1 MALQWTVKEKEHH
14 TVPSKNLG
22 IDLDAIRAAREVG
35 RAVVE
40 HTPVTPSAYLSQQF
54 GGQIIL
60 KAENLQRTGAFKI
73 RGAINKLHRL
83 GDLTKNGV
91 VAGSAGNHAAGLAFA
106 AQHFGVKCEI
116 FIPRGASLAKIAACK
131 SYGGIVIDGGESVE
145 TAVAMAKSRALET
158 GMAFCHPYDDL
169 DVVAGQGTLGL
180 ELLEDI
186 PDLSLVVIP
195 LGGGGLLS
203 GTALAIKQQRPEVK
217 IVGVQ
222 ISSCA
227 PYIYGNAPMGPVP
240 TLADGIAVKQ
250 PGDVTRPLIND
261 WVDELVDVDEDSVA
275 DAMMILLERSK
286 MYVEGGGAVGVSALL
301 NSRVKPAKKGKT
313 CIVLSGGNVDIGLI
327 PNLIRR
333 HETKAGRRA
342 LLFARVSDRPG
353 ALAEFL
359 TVLAKSG
366 ANIIEVSHVREGLN
380 LHVRETGVPVVLE
393 VRGRDHTAEIIT
405 IVKSEGFE
413 ISEMTS

>member
-1 MALQWTVKEKEHH
+1 MPNTN
-14 TVPSKNLG
+14 KNLG

-35 RAVVE
+35 RGVVE
-40 HTPVTPSAYLSQQF
+40 HTPVTPSAYLSEQF

-73 RGAINKLHRL
+73 RCAINKLHRL
-83 GDLTKNGV
+83 GELKKNGV
-91 VAGSAGNHAAGLAFA
+91 VAGSAGNHAQGLAFA
-106 AQHFGVKCEI
+106 ARHFGVKCEI
-116 FIPRGASLAKIAACK
+116 FIPVGASISKVSACK
-131 SYGGIVIDGGESVE
+131 SYGGIVLDGGESIE
-145 TAVAMAKSRALET
+145 TAVASAKARALET
-158 GMAFCHPYDDL
+158 GMAFCHPYDDV

-186 PDLSLVVIP
+186 QDLAQVIIP

-203 GTALAIKQQRPEVK
+203 GTALAIKQQNPNVK
-217 IVGVQ
+217 IIGVQ

-227 PYIYGNAPMGPVP
+227 PYIYGNAPTGPVP

-250 PGDVTRPLIND
+250 PGDVTRPLIES

-301 NSRVKPAKKGKT
+301 ASRVKPAKKGKT
-313 CIVLSGGNVDIGLI
+313 CIVLSGGNVDMGLM

-359 TVLAKSG
+359 KVVAKAG
-366 ANIIEVSHVREGLN
+366 ANIIEVSHVRDGLN
-380 LHVRETGVPVVLE
+380 LHVRETGLQVVIE
-393 VRGRDHTAEIIT
+393 VRGRDHTSEIIT
-405 IVKSEGFE
+405 ICKTAGFDVSETN
-413 ISEMTS
+413 S

>member
-1 MALQWTVKEKEHH
+1 MASVTN
-14 TVPSKNLG
+14 KNLG

-35 RAVVE
+35 RGVVE
-40 HTPVTPSAYLSQQF
+40 HTPVTPSAYLSEQF

-83 GDLTKNGV
+83 GDLKKNGV
-91 VAGSAGNHAAGLAFA
+91 VAGSAGNHAQGLAFA
-106 AQHFGVKCEI
+106 ARHFGVKCEI
-116 FIPRGASLAKIAACK
+116 FIPVGASISKVSACK
-131 SYGGIVIDGGESVE
+131 SYGGIVLDGGESIE
-145 TAVAMAKSRALET
+145 TAVASAKARALEP
-158 GMAFCHPYDDL
+158 GMAFCHPYDDV

-186 PDLSLVVIP
+186 QDLAQVIIP

-203 GTALAIKQQRPEVK
+203 GTALAIKQQNPNIK
-217 IVGVQ
+217 IIGVQ

-227 PYIYGNAPMGPVP
+227 PYIYGNAPTGPVP

-250 PGDVTRPLIND
+250 PGDVTRPLIEN

-301 NSRVKPAKKGKT
+301 ASRVKPAKKGKT
-313 CIVLSGGNVDIGLI
+313 CVVLSGGNVDMGLM

-359 TVLAKSG
+359 KVVAKAG

-380 LHVRETGVPVVLE
+380 LHVRETGLQVVIE
-393 VRGRDHTAEIIT
+393 VRGRDHTSEIIT
-405 IVKSEGFE
+405 ICKTAGFDVSETN
-413 ISEMTS
+413 S

>member
-1 MALQWTVKEKEHH
+1 MPNTN
-14 TVPSKNLG
+14 KNLG

-35 RAVVE
+35 RGVVE
-40 HTPVTPSAYLSQQF
+40 HTPVTPSAYLSEQF

-83 GDLTKNGV
+83 GDLKKNGV
-91 VAGSAGNHAAGLAFA
+91 VAGSAGNHAQGLAFA
-106 AQHFGVKCEI
+106 ARHFGVNCEI
-116 FIPRGASLAKIAACK
+116 FIPMGASISKVSACK
-131 SYGGIVIDGGESVE
+131 SYGGIVLDGGESIE
-145 TAVAMAKSRALET
+145 TAVASAKARALET
-158 GMAFCHPYDDL
+158 GMAFCHPYDDV

-186 PDLSLVVIP
+186 QDLAQVIIP

-203 GTALAIKQQRPEVK
+203 GTALAIKQQNPNVK
-217 IVGVQ
+217 IIGVQ

-227 PYIYGNAPMGPVP
+227 PYIYGNAPTGPVP

-250 PGDVTRPLIND
+250 PGDITRPLIES

-301 NSRVKPAKKGKT
+301 ASRVKPAKKGKT
-313 CIVLSGGNVDIGLI
+313 CVVLSGGNVDMGLM

-359 TVLAKSG
+359 KVVAKAG

-380 LHVRETGVPVVLE
+380 LHVRETGLQVVIE
-393 VRGRDHTAEIIT
+393 VRGRDHTSEIIT
-405 IVKSEGFE
+405 ICKAAGFDVSETN
-413 ISEMTS
+413 S

>member
-1 MALQWTVKEKEHH
+1 MLKAKDRRTM
-14 TVPSKNLG
+14 TSKNLG
-22 IDLDAIRAAREVG
+22 IDLNAIHAAREVG
-35 RAVVE
+35 REVVE

-83 GDLTKNGV
+83 GELKKQGV

-116 FIPRGASLAKIAACK
+116 FIPRGASLSKIAACK
-131 SYGGIVIDGGESVE
+131 SYGGIVIDGGESVD

-158 GMAFCHPYDDL
+158 GMAFCHPYDDV

-186 PDLSLVVIP
+186 ENLAQVIIP

-227 PYIYGNAPMGPVP
+227 PYIYGNAPTGAVP

-250 PGDVTRPLIND
+250 PGEITRPLIEN
-261 WVDELVDVDEDSVA
+261 WVDELVDVDEDGVA
-275 DAMMILLERSK
+275 DAMMILLERAK

-301 NSRVKPAKKGKT
+301 ASRVKPAKTGAT
-313 CIVLSGGNVDIGLI
+313 CIVLSGGNVDMGLI

-342 LLFARVSDRPG
+342 LLFARVSDQPG

-359 TVLAKSG
+359 TVVAKSG

-380 LHVRETGVPVVLE
+380 LRVRETGIQVVLE
-393 VRGRDHTAEIIT
+393 VRGPDHTAEIIS
-405 IVKSEGFE
+405 IVKTAGFE
-413 ISEMTS
+413 VSEMVN

>member
-1 MALQWTVKEKEHH
+1 TN
-14 TVPSKNLG
+14 KNLG

-35 RAVVE
+35 RGVVE
-40 HTPVTPSAYLSQQF
+40 HTPVTPSAYLSEQF

-83 GDLTKNGV
+83 GDLKKNGV
-91 VAGSAGNHAAGLAFA
+91 VAGSAGNHAQGLAFA
-106 AQHFGVKCEI
+106 ARHFGVKCEI
-116 FIPRGASLAKIAACK
+116 FIPVGASISKVSACK
-131 SYGGIVIDGGESVE
+131 SYGGIVLDGGESIE
-145 TAVAMAKSRALET
+145 TAVASAKARALET
-158 GMAFCHPYDDL
+158 GMAFCHPYDDV

-186 PDLSLVVIP
+186 QDLAQVIIP

-203 GTALAIKQQRPEVK
+203 GTALAIKQQNPNVK
-217 IVGVQ
+217 IIGVQ

-227 PYIYGNAPMGPVP
+227 PYIYGNAPTGPVP

-250 PGDVTRPLIND
+250 PGDVTRPLIES

-301 NSRVKPAKKGKT
+301 ASRVKPAKKGKT
-313 CIVLSGGNVDIGLI
+313 CVVLSGGNVDMGLM

-359 TVLAKSG
+359 KVVAKAG

-380 LHVRETGVPVVLE
+380 LHVRETGLQVVIE
-393 VRGRDHTAEIIT
+393 VRGRDHTSEIIT
-405 IVKSEGFE
+405 ICKTAGFDVSETN
-413 ISEMTS
+413 S

>member
-1 MALQWTVKEKEHH
+1 MALRWTLKEKEHH
-14 TVPSKNLG
+14 KVSSKNLG

-35 RAVVE
+35 RAIVE

-83 GDLTKNGV
+83 GDLKKHGV

-158 GMAFCHPYDDL
+158 GMAFCHPYDDV

-186 PDLSLVVIP
+186 SDLSLVVVP

-203 GTALAIKQQRPEVK
+203 GTALAIKQQRPEVR

-227 PYIYGNAPMGPVP
+227 PYIYGNAPKGPVP

-250 PGDVTRPLIND
+250 PGDVTRPLITN

-286 MYVEGGGAVGVSALL
+286 MYVEGGGAVGVSGLL
-301 NSRVKPAKKGKT
+301 ISRVKPAKKGKT

-327 PNLIRR
+327 PNLISR

-380 LHVRETGVPVVLE
+380 LHVRETGVQVVLE

>member
-1 MALQWTVKEKEHH
+1 MASVTN
-14 TVPSKNLG
+14 KNLG

-35 RAVVE
+35 RGVVE
-40 HTPVTPSAYLSQQF
+40 HTPVTPSAYLSEQF

-83 GDLTKNGV
+83 GDLKKNGV
-91 VAGSAGNHAAGLAFA
+91 VAGSAGNHAQGLAFA
-106 AQHFGVKCEI
+106 ARHFGVKCEI
-116 FIPRGASLAKIAACK
+116 FIPVGASISKVSACK
-131 SYGGIVIDGGESVE
+131 SYGGIVLDGGESIE
-145 TAVAMAKSRALET
+145 TAVASAKARALET
-158 GMAFCHPYDDL
+158 GMAFCHPYDDV

-186 PDLSLVVIP
+186 QDLAQVIIP

-203 GTALAIKQQRPEVK
+203 GTALAIKQQNPNVK
-217 IVGVQ
+217 IIGVQ

-227 PYIYGNAPMGPVP
+227 PYIYGNAPTGPVP

-250 PGDVTRPLIND
+250 PGDVTRPLIES

-301 NSRVKPAKKGKT
+301 ASRVKPAKKGKT
-313 CIVLSGGNVDIGLI
+313 CVVLSGGNVDMGLM

-359 TVLAKSG
+359 KVVAKAG

-380 LHVRETGVPVVLE
+380 LHVRETGLQVVIE
-393 VRGRDHTAEIIT
+393 VRGRDHTSEIIT
-405 IVKSEGFE
+405 ICKTAGFDVSETN
-413 ISEMTS
+413 S

>member
-1 MALQWTVKEKEHH
+1 MASVTN
-14 TVPSKNLG
+14 KNLG

-35 RAVVE
+35 RGVVE
-40 HTPVTPSAYLSQQF
+40 HTPVTPSAYLSEQF

-83 GDLTKNGV
+83 GDLKENGV
-91 VAGSAGNHAAGLAFA
+91 VAGSAGNHAQGLAFA
-106 AQHFGVKCEI
+106 ARHFGVNCEI
-116 FIPRGASLAKIAACK
+116 FIPMGASISKVSACK
-131 SYGGIVIDGGESVE
+131 SYGGIVLDGGESIE
-145 TAVAMAKSRALET
+145 TAVTSAKARAHET
-158 GMAFCHPYDDL
+158 GMAFCHPYDDV

-186 PDLSLVVIP
+186 QDLAQVIIP

-203 GTALAIKQQRPEVK
+203 GTALAIKQQNPNVK
-217 IVGVQ
+217 IIGVQ

-227 PYIYGNAPMGPVP
+227 PYIYGNAPTGPVP

-250 PGDVTRPLIND
+250 PGDVTRPLIEN

-301 NSRVKPAKKGKT
+301 ASRVKPAKKGRT
-313 CIVLSGGNVDIGLI
+313 CVVLSGGNVDMGLM

-359 TVLAKSG
+359 KVVAKAG

-380 LHVRETGVPVVLE
+380 LHVRETGLQVVIE
-393 VRGRDHTAEIIT
+393 VRGRDHTSEIIT
-405 IVKSEGFE
+405 ICKTAGFDVSETN
-413 ISEMTS
+413 S

>member
-1 MALQWTVKEKEHH
+1 
-14 TVPSKNLG
+14 VPNTNKNLG

-35 RAVVE
+35 RGVVE
-40 HTPVTPSAYLSQQF
+40 HTPVTPSAYLSEQF

-83 GDLTKNGV
+83 GDLKKNGV
-91 VAGSAGNHAAGLAFA
+91 VAGSAGNHAQGLAFA
-106 AQHFGVKCEI
+106 ARHFGVKCEI
-116 FIPRGASLAKIAACK
+116 FIPVGASISKVSACK
-131 SYGGIVIDGGESVE
+131 NYSGIVLDGGESIE
-145 TAVAMAKSRALET
+145 TAVASAKARALET
-158 GMAFCHPYDDL
+158 GMAFCHPYDDV

-186 PDLSLVVIP
+186 QDLAQVIIP

-203 GTALAIKQQRPEVK
+203 GTALAIKQQNPNIK
-217 IVGVQ
+217 IIGVQ

-227 PYIYGNAPMGPVP
+227 PYIYGNAPTGPVP

-250 PGDVTRPLIND
+250 PGDVTRPLIEN

-301 NSRVKPAKKGKT
+301 ASRVKPAKKGRT
-313 CIVLSGGNVDIGLI
+313 CVVLSGGNVDMGLM

-359 TVLAKSG
+359 KVVAKAG

-380 LHVRETGVPVVLE
+380 LHVRETGLQVVIE
-393 VRGRDHTAEIIT
+393 VRGRDHTSEIIT
-405 IVKSEGFE
+405 ICKTAGFDVSETN
-413 ISEMTS
+413 S

>member
-1 MALQWTVKEKEHH
+1 M
-14 TVPSKNLG
+14 PNSNKNLG

-35 RAVVE
+35 RGVVE
-40 HTPVTPSAYLSQQF
+40 HTPVTPSAYLSEQF

-83 GDLTKNGV
+83 GDLKKNGV
-91 VAGSAGNHAAGLAFA
+91 VAGSAGNHAQGLAFA
-106 AQHFGVKCEI
+106 ARHFGVKCEI
-116 FIPRGASLAKIAACK
+116 FIPVGASISKVSACK
-131 SYGGIVIDGGESVE
+131 NYGGIVLDGGESIE
-145 TAVAMAKSRALET
+145 TAVASAKARALET
-158 GMAFCHPYDDL
+158 GMAFCHPYDDV

-186 PDLSLVVIP
+186 QDLAQVIIP

-203 GTALAIKQQRPEVK
+203 GTALAIKQQNPNVK
-217 IVGVQ
+217 IIGVQ

-227 PYIYGNAPMGPVP
+227 PYIYGNAPTGPVP

-250 PGDVTRPLIND
+250 PGDVTRPLIEN

-301 NSRVKPAKKGKT
+301 ASRVKPAKKGKT
-313 CIVLSGGNVDIGLI
+313 CVVLSGGNVDMGLM

-359 TVLAKSG
+359 KVVAKAG

-380 LHVRETGVPVVLE
+380 LHVRETGLQVVIE
-393 VRGRDHTAEIIT
+393 VRGRDHTSEIIT
-405 IVKSEGFE
+405 ICKTAGFDVSETN
-413 ISEMTS
+413 S

>member
-1 MALQWTVKEKEHH
+1 
-14 TVPSKNLG
+14 
-22 IDLDAIRAAREVG
+22 
-35 RAVVE
+35 VVE
-40 HTPVTPSAYLSQQF
+40 HTPVTPSAYLSEQF
-54 GGQIIL
+54 SGQIIL

-83 GDLTKNGV
+83 GDLKKNGV
-91 VAGSAGNHAAGLAFA
+91 VAGSAGNHAQGLAFA
-106 AQHFGVKCEI
+106 ARHFGVKCEI
-116 FIPRGASLAKIAACK
+116 FIPVGASISKVSACK
-131 SYGGIVIDGGESVE
+131 SYGGIVLDGGESIE
-145 TAVAMAKSRALET
+145 TAVASAKARALET
-158 GMAFCHPYDDL
+158 GMAFCHPYDDV

-186 PDLSLVVIP
+186 QDLAQVIIP

-203 GTALAIKQQRPEVK
+203 GTALAIKQQNPNVK
-217 IVGVQ
+217 IIGVQ

-227 PYIYGNAPMGPVP
+227 PYIYGNAPTGPVP

-250 PGDVTRPLIND
+250 PGDVTRPLIEN

-301 NSRVKPAKKGKT
+301 ASRVKPAKKGKT
-313 CIVLSGGNVDIGLI
+313 CVVLSGGNVDMGLM

-359 TVLAKSG
+359 KVVAKAG

-380 LHVRETGVPVVLE
+380 LHVRETGLQVVIE
-393 VRGRDHTAEIIT
+393 VRGRDHTSEIIT
-405 IVKSEGFE
+405 ICKTAGFDVSETN
-413 ISEMTS
+413 S

>member
-1 MALQWTVKEKEHH
+1 
-14 TVPSKNLG
+14 VPNTNKNLG

-35 RAVVE
+35 RGVVE
-40 HTPVTPSAYLSQQF
+40 HTPVTPSAYLSEQF

-83 GDLTKNGV
+83 GDLKKNGV
-91 VAGSAGNHAAGLAFA
+91 VAGSAGNHAQGLAFA
-106 AQHFGVKCEI
+106 ARHFGVKCEI
-116 FIPRGASLAKIAACK
+116 FIPVGASISKVSACK
-131 SYGGIVIDGGESVE
+131 SYGGIVLDGGESIE
-145 TAVAMAKSRALET
+145 TAVASAKARALET
-158 GMAFCHPYDDL
+158 GMAFCHPYDDV

-186 PDLSLVVIP
+186 QDLAQVIIP

-203 GTALAIKQQRPEVK
+203 GTALAIKQQNPNVK
-217 IVGVQ
+217 IIGVQ

-227 PYIYGNAPMGPVP
+227 PYIYGNAPTGPVP

-250 PGDVTRPLIND
+250 PGDVTRPLIEN

-301 NSRVKPAKKGKT
+301 ASRVKPAKKGKT
-313 CIVLSGGNVDIGLI
+313 CVVLSGGNVDMGLM

-359 TVLAKSG
+359 KVVAKAG

-380 LHVRETGVPVVLE
+380 LHVRETGLQVVIE
-393 VRGRDHTAEIIT
+393 VRGRDHTSEIIT
-405 IVKSEGFE
+405 ICKTAGFDVSETN
-413 ISEMTS
+413 S

>member
-1 MALQWTVKEKEHH
+1 
-14 TVPSKNLG
+14 VPNTNKNLG

-35 RAVVE
+35 RSVVE
-40 HTPVTPSAYLSQQF
+40 HTPVTPSAYLSEQF

-83 GDLTKNGV
+83 GDLKENGV
-91 VAGSAGNHAAGLAFA
+91 VAGSAGNHAQGLAFA
-106 AQHFGVKCEI
+106 ARHFGVNCEI
-116 FIPRGASLAKIAACK
+116 FIPMGASISKVSACK
-131 SYGGIVIDGGESVE
+131 SYGGIVLDGGESIE
-145 TAVAMAKSRALET
+145 TAVTSAKARAHET
-158 GMAFCHPYDDL
+158 GMAFCHPYDDV

-186 PDLSLVVIP
+186 QDLAQVIIP

-203 GTALAIKQQRPEVK
+203 GTALAIKQQNPNVK
-217 IVGVQ
+217 IIGVQ

-227 PYIYGNAPMGPVP
+227 PYIYGNAPTGPVP

-250 PGDVTRPLIND
+250 PGDVTRPLIES

-301 NSRVKPAKKGKT
+301 ASRVKPAKKGRT
-313 CIVLSGGNVDIGLI
+313 CVVLSGGNVDMGLM

-359 TVLAKSG
+359 KVVAKAG

-380 LHVRETGVPVVLE
+380 LHVRETGLQVVIE
-393 VRGRDHTAEIIT
+393 VRGRDHTSEIIT
-405 IVKSEGFE
+405 ICKTAGFDVSETN
-413 ISEMTS
+413 S

>member
-1 MALQWTVKEKEHH
+1 MASVTN
-14 TVPSKNLG
+14 KNLG

-35 RAVVE
+35 RGVVE
-40 HTPVTPSAYLSQQF
+40 HTPVTPSAYLSEQF

-83 GDLTKNGV
+83 GELKKNGV
-91 VAGSAGNHAAGLAFA
+91 VAGSAGNHAQGLAFA
-106 AQHFGVKCEI
+106 ARHFGVKCEI
-116 FIPRGASLAKIAACK
+116 FIPVGASISKVSACK
-131 SYGGIVIDGGESVE
+131 GYGGIVLDGGESIE
-145 TAVAMAKSRALET
+145 TAVASAKARALET
-158 GMAFCHPYDDL
+158 GMAFCHPYDDV

-186 PDLSLVVIP
+186 QDLAQVIIP

-203 GTALAIKQQRPEVK
+203 GTALAIKQQNPNVK
-217 IVGVQ
+217 IIGVQ

-227 PYIYGNAPMGPVP
+227 PYIYGNAPTGPVP

-250 PGDVTRPLIND
+250 PGDVTRPLIEN

-301 NSRVKPAKKGKT
+301 ASRVKPAKKGKT
-313 CIVLSGGNVDIGLI
+313 CVVLSGGNVDMGLM

-359 TVLAKSG
+359 KVVAKAG

-380 LHVRETGVPVVLE
+380 LHVRETGLQVVIE
-393 VRGRDHTAEIIT
+393 VRGRDHTSEIIT
-405 IVKSEGFE
+405 ICKTAGFDVSETN
-413 ISEMTS
+413 S

>member
-1 MALQWTVKEKEHH
+1 MLKAKDRRTM
-14 TVPSKNLG
+14 TSKNLG
-22 IDLDAIRAAREVG
+22 IDLNASHAAREVG
-35 RAVVE
+35 REVVE

-83 GDLTKNGV
+83 GELKKQGV

-116 FIPRGASLAKIAACK
+116 FIPRGASLSKIAACK
-131 SYGGIVIDGGESVE
+131 SYGGIVIDGGESVD

-158 GMAFCHPYDDL
+158 GMAFCHPYDDV

-186 PDLSLVVIP
+186 ENLAQVIVP

-227 PYIYGNAPMGPVP
+227 PYIYGNAPTGAVP

-250 PGDVTRPLIND
+250 PGEITRPLIEN
-261 WVDELVDVDEDSVA
+261 WVDELVDVDEDGVA
-275 DAMMILLERSK
+275 DAMMILLERAK

-301 NSRVKPAKKGKT
+301 ASRVKPAKTGAT
-313 CIVLSGGNVDIGLI
+313 CIVLSGGNVDMGLI

-342 LLFARVSDRPG
+342 LLFARVSDQPG

-359 TVLAKSG
+359 TVVAKSG

-380 LHVRETGVPVVLE
+380 LRVRETGIQVVLE
-393 VRGRDHTAEIIT
+393 VRGPDHTAEIIT
-405 IVKSEGFE
+405 IVKTAGFE
-413 ISEMTS
+413 VSEMVN

>member
-1 MALQWTVKEKEHH
+1 MNN
-14 TVPSKNLG
+14 KNQN

-35 RAVVE
+35 RSVVE
-40 HTPVTPSAYLSQQF
+40 HTPVTPSAYLSQEF
-54 GGQIIL
+54 GGKIIL

-73 RGAINKLHRL
+73 RGAINKLHQL
-83 GDLTKNGV
+83 GELAKHGV
-91 VAGSAGNHAAGLAFA
+91 VAGSAGNHAQGVAFA
-106 AQHFGVKCEI
+106 AKHFGVKSEI
-116 FIPRGASLAKIAACK
+116 FIPLGASLSKINACK
-131 SYGGIVIDGGESVE
+131 GYGGLVLDGGESVD
-145 TAVAMAKSRALET
+145 TAVAAAKARALET
-158 GMAFCHPYDDL
+158 GMAFCHPYDDV

-186 PDLSLVVIP
+186 PDLAQVIVP

-203 GTALAIKQQRPEVK
+203 GVALAIKQQRPDVR
-217 IVGVQ
+217 IIGVQ

-227 PYIYGNAPMGPVP
+227 PYIYGTAPNGAVS

-250 PGDVTRPLIND
+250 PGDVTRPLIEA

-301 NSRVKPAKKGKT
+301 TSRVKPAKKGST
-313 CIVLSGGNVDIGLI
+313 CVVLSGGNVDMGLI

-342 LLFARVSDRPG
+342 LLFVRVPDRPG
-353 ALAEFL
+353 ALANFL
-359 TVLAKSG
+359 DVIAKAG
-366 ANIIEVSHVREGLN
+366 ANLIEVSHVREGLN
-380 LHVRETGVPVVLE
+380 LRVRETGVQVVLE
-393 VRGRDHTAEIIT
+393 VRGYDHTTEIISAAK
-405 IVKSEGFE
+405 IAGFDV
-413 ISEMTS
+413 SQVTN

>member
-1 MALQWTVKEKEHH
+1 MTN
-14 TVPSKNLG
+14 KNLG

-35 RAVVE
+35 RGVVE
-40 HTPVTPSAYLSQQF
+40 HTPVTPSAYLSEQF

-83 GDLTKNGV
+83 GDLKENGV
-91 VAGSAGNHAAGLAFA
+91 VAGSAGNHAQGLAFA
-106 AQHFGVKCEI
+106 ARHFGVKCEI
-116 FIPRGASLAKIAACK
+116 FIPVGASISKVSACK
-131 SYGGIVIDGGESVE
+131 SYGGIVLDGGESIE
-145 TAVAMAKSRALET
+145 TAVASAKARALET
-158 GMAFCHPYDDL
+158 GMAFCHPYDDV

-186 PDLSLVVIP
+186 QDLAQVIIP

-203 GTALAIKQQRPEVK
+203 GTALAIKQQNPNVK
-217 IVGVQ
+217 IIGVQ

-227 PYIYGNAPMGPVP
+227 PYIYGNAPTGPVP

-250 PGDVTRPLIND
+250 PGDVTRPLIEN

-301 NSRVKPAKKGKT
+301 ASRVKPAKKGKT
-313 CIVLSGGNVDIGLI
+313 CVVLSGGNVDMGLM

-359 TVLAKSG
+359 KVVAKAG

-380 LHVRETGVPVVLE
+380 LHVRETGLQVVIE
-393 VRGRDHTAEIIT
+393 VRGRDHTSEIIT
-405 IVKSEGFE
+405 ICKTAGFDVSETN
-413 ISEMTS
+413 S

>member
-1 MALQWTVKEKEHH
+1 
-14 TVPSKNLG
+14 VPNTNKNLG

-35 RAVVE
+35 RGVVE
-40 HTPVTPSAYLSQQF
+40 HTPVTPSAYLSEQF

-83 GDLTKNGV
+83 GDLKKNGV
-91 VAGSAGNHAAGLAFA
+91 VAGSAGNHAQGLAFA
-106 AQHFGVKCEI
+106 ARHFGVKCEI
-116 FIPRGASLAKIAACK
+116 FIPVGASISKVSACK
-131 SYGGIVIDGGESVE
+131 SYGGIVLDGGESIE
-145 TAVAMAKSRALET
+145 TAVASAKARALET
-158 GMAFCHPYDDL
+158 GMAFCHPYDDV

-186 PDLSLVVIP
+186 QDLAQVIIP

-203 GTALAIKQQRPEVK
+203 GTALAIKQQNPNVK
-217 IVGVQ
+217 IIGVQ

-227 PYIYGNAPMGPVP
+227 PYIYGNAPTGPVP

-250 PGDVTRPLIND
+250 PGDVTRPLIEN

-301 NSRVKPAKKGKT
+301 ASRVKPAKKGKT
-313 CIVLSGGNVDIGLI
+313 CVVLSGGNVDMGLM

-359 TVLAKSG
+359 KVVAKAG

-380 LHVRETGVPVVLE
+380 LHVRETGLQVVIE
-393 VRGRDHTAEIIT
+393 VRGRDHTSESIT
-405 IVKSEGFE
+405 ICKTAGFDVSETN
-413 ISEMTS
+413 S

>member
-1 MALQWTVKEKEHH
+1 MG
-14 TVPSKNLG
+14 KNLG
-22 IDLDAIRAAREVG
+22 IDLEAIRSAREVG
-35 RAVVE
+35 RGVVE

-54 GGQIIL
+54 GEQIIL

-83 GDLTKNGV
+83 GDLKQNGV

-106 AQHFGVKCEI
+106 AKHFGVKCEI
-116 FIPRGASLAKIAACK
+116 FIPRGASLAKVAACK
-131 SYGGIVIDGGESVE
+131 NYGGVVIDGGESVE
-145 TAVAMAKSRALET
+145 TAVALAKSRAQET
-158 GMAFCHPYDDL
+158 GMAFCHPYDDV

-186 PDLSLVVIP
+186 EDLSMVIVP

-203 GTALAIKQQRPEVK
+203 GTALAIKQQRPEIK
-217 IVGVQ
+217 MVGVQ
-222 ISSCA
+222 ISACA
-227 PYIYGNAPMGPVP
+227 PYIYGSAPNGAVP
-240 TLADGIAVKQ
+240 TLADGIAVKH
-250 PGDVTRPLIND
+250 PGDVTRPLIEN

-286 MYVEGGGAVGVSALL
+286 MYVEGGGSVGVSALIK
-301 NSRVKPAKKGKT
+301 SRIKPAKDGKT

-359 TVLAKSG
+359 GVVAKSG

-380 LHVRETGVPVVLE
+380 LHVRETGVQVVLE

-405 IVKSEGFE
+405 VIKASGFE
-413 ISEMTS
+413 VSEMTG

>member
-1 MALQWTVKEKEHH
+1 M
-14 TVPSKNLG
+14 PNSNKNLG

-35 RAVVE
+35 RGVVE
-40 HTPVTPSAYLSQQF
+40 HTPVTPSAFLSEQF

-83 GDLTKNGV
+83 GDLKKNGV
-91 VAGSAGNHAAGLAFA
+91 VAGSAGNHAQGLAFA
-106 AQHFGVKCEI
+106 ARHFGVKCEI
-116 FIPRGASLAKIAACK
+116 FIPVGASISKVSACK
-131 SYGGIVIDGGESVE
+131 SYGGIVLDGGESIE
-145 TAVAMAKSRALET
+145 TAVTSAKARALET
-158 GMAFCHPYDDL
+158 GMAFCHPYDDV

-186 PDLSLVVIP
+186 QDLAQVIIP

-203 GTALAIKQQRPEVK
+203 GTALAIKQQNPNVK
-217 IVGVQ
+217 IIGVQ

-227 PYIYGNAPMGPVP
+227 PYIYGNAPTGPVP

-250 PGDVTRPLIND
+250 PGDVTRPLIEN

-301 NSRVKPAKKGKT
+301 ASRVKPAKKGKT
-313 CIVLSGGNVDIGLI
+313 CVVLSGGNVDMGLM

-359 TVLAKSG
+359 KVVAKAG

-380 LHVRETGVPVVLE
+380 LHVRETGLQVVIE
-393 VRGRDHTAEIIT
+393 VRGRDHTSEIIT
-405 IVKSEGFE
+405 ICKTAGFDVSETN
-413 ISEMTS
+413 S

>member
-1 MALQWTVKEKEHH
+1 MASVTN
-14 TVPSKNLG
+14 KNLG

-35 RAVVE
+35 RGVVE
-40 HTPVTPSAYLSQQF
+40 HTPVTPSAYLSEQF
-54 GGQIIL
+54 GGRIIL

-83 GDLTKNGV
+83 GDLKKNGV
-91 VAGSAGNHAAGLAFA
+91 VAGSAGNHAQGLAFA
-106 AQHFGVKCEI
+106 ARHFGVKCEI
-116 FIPRGASLAKIAACK
+116 FIPVGASISKVSACK
-131 SYGGIVIDGGESVE
+131 SYGGIVLDGGESIE
-145 TAVAMAKSRALET
+145 TAVASAKARALET
-158 GMAFCHPYDDL
+158 GMAFCHPYDDV

-186 PDLSLVVIP
+186 QDLAQVIIP

-203 GTALAIKQQRPEVK
+203 GTALAIKQQNPNVK
-217 IVGVQ
+217 IIGVQ

-227 PYIYGNAPMGPVP
+227 PYIYGNAPTGPVP

-250 PGDVTRPLIND
+250 PGDVTRPLIEN

-301 NSRVKPAKKGKT
+301 ASRVKPAKKGRT
-313 CIVLSGGNVDIGLI
+313 CVVLSGGNVDMGLM

-359 TVLAKSG
+359 KVVAKAG

-380 LHVRETGVPVVLE
+380 LHVRETGLQVVIE
-393 VRGRDHTAEIIT
+393 VRGRDHTSEIIT
-405 IVKSEGFE
+405 ICKTAGFDVSETN
-413 ISEMTS
+413 S

>member
-1 MALQWTVKEKEHH
+1 MPNTN
-14 TVPSKNLG
+14 KNLG
-22 IDLDAIRAAREVG
+22 IDLDVIRAAREIG
-35 RAVVE
+35 RGVVE
-40 HTPVTPSAYLSQQF
+40 HTPVTPSAYLSEQF

-83 GDLTKNGV
+83 GELKKNGV
-91 VAGSAGNHAAGLAFA
+91 VAGSAGNHAQGLAFA
-106 AQHFGVKCEI
+106 ARHFGVKCEI
-116 FIPRGASLAKIAACK
+116 FIPVGASISKVSACK
-131 SYGGIVIDGGESVE
+131 SYGGIVLDGGESIE
-145 TAVAMAKSRALET
+145 TAVASAKARALET
-158 GMAFCHPYDDL
+158 GMAFCHPYDDV

-186 PDLSLVVIP
+186 QDLAQVIIP

-203 GTALAIKQQRPEVK
+203 GTALAIKQQNPNVK
-217 IVGVQ
+217 IIGVQ

-227 PYIYGNAPMGPVP
+227 PYIYGNAPTGPVP

-250 PGDVTRPLIND
+250 PGDVTRPLIEN

-301 NSRVKPAKKGKT
+301 ASRIKLAKKGRT
-313 CIVLSGGNVDIGLI
+313 CVVLSGGNVDMGLM

-359 TVLAKSG
+359 KVVAKAG

-380 LHVRETGVPVVLE
+380 LHVRETGLQVVIE
-393 VRGRDHTAEIIT
+393 VRGRDHTSEIIT
-405 IVKSEGFE
+405 ICKAAGFDVSETN
-413 ISEMTS
+413 S

>member
-1 MALQWTVKEKEHH
+1 
-14 TVPSKNLG
+14 VPNTNKNLG

-35 RAVVE
+35 RGVVE
-40 HTPVTPSAYLSQQF
+40 HTPVTPSAYLSEQF

-83 GDLTKNGV
+83 GDLKKSGV
-91 VAGSAGNHAAGLAFA
+91 VAGSAGNHAQGLAFA
-106 AQHFGVKCEI
+106 ARHFGVKCEI
-116 FIPRGASLAKIAACK
+116 FIPVGASISKVSACK
-131 SYGGIVIDGGESVE
+131 SYGGIVLDGGESIE
-145 TAVAMAKSRALET
+145 TAVASAKARALET
-158 GMAFCHPYDDL
+158 GMAFCHPYDDV

-186 PDLSLVVIP
+186 QDLAQVIIP

-203 GTALAIKQQRPEVK
+203 GTALAIKQQNPNVK
-217 IVGVQ
+217 IIGVQ

-227 PYIYGNAPMGPVP
+227 PYIYGNAPTGPVP

-250 PGDVTRPLIND
+250 PGDVTRPLIEN

-301 NSRVKPAKKGKT
+301 ASRVKPAKKGKT
-313 CIVLSGGNVDIGLI
+313 CVVLSGGNVDMGLM

-359 TVLAKSG
+359 KVVAKAG

-380 LHVRETGVPVVLE
+380 LHVRETGLQVVIE
-393 VRGRDHTAEIIT
+393 VRGRDHTSEIIT
-405 IVKSEGFE
+405 ICKTAGFDVSETN
-413 ISEMTS
+413 S

>member
-1 MALQWTVKEKEHH
+1 MPNTN
-14 TVPSKNLG
+14 KNLS

-35 RAVVE
+35 RGVVE
-40 HTPVTPSAYLSQQF
+40 HTPVTPSAYLSEQF

-83 GDLTKNGV
+83 GDLKKNGV
-91 VAGSAGNHAAGLAFA
+91 VAGSAGNHAQGLAFA
-106 AQHFGVKCEI
+106 ARHFGVKCEI
-116 FIPRGASLAKIAACK
+116 FIPVGASISKVSACK
-131 SYGGIVIDGGESVE
+131 SYGGIVLDGGESIE
-145 TAVAMAKSRALET
+145 TAVASAKARALET
-158 GMAFCHPYDDL
+158 GMAFCHPYDDV

-186 PDLSLVVIP
+186 QDLAQVIIP

-203 GTALAIKQQRPEVK
+203 GTALAIKQQNPNVK
-217 IVGVQ
+217 IIGVQ

-227 PYIYGNAPMGPVP
+227 PYIYGNAPTGPVP

-250 PGDVTRPLIND
+250 PGDVTRPLIES

-301 NSRVKPAKKGKT
+301 ASRVKPAKKGKT
-313 CIVLSGGNVDIGLI
+313 CVVLSGGNVDMGLM

-359 TVLAKSG
+359 KVVAKAG

-380 LHVRETGVPVVLE
+380 LHVRETGLQVVIE
-393 VRGRDHTAEIIT
+393 VRGRDHTSEIIT
-405 IVKSEGFE
+405 ICKAAGFDVSETN
-413 ISEMTS
+413 S

>member
-1 MALQWTVKEKEHH
+1 MNN
-14 TVPSKNLG
+14 KNQN

-35 RAVVE
+35 RSVVE
-40 HTPVTPSAYLSQQF
+40 HTPVTPSAYLSQEF
-54 GGQIIL
+54 GGKIIL

-73 RGAINKLHRL
+73 RGAINKLHQL
-83 GDLTKNGV
+83 GELAKHGV
-91 VAGSAGNHAAGLAFA
+91 VAGSAGNHAQGLAFA
-106 AQHFGVKCEI
+106 AKHFGVKSEI
-116 FIPRGASLAKIAACK
+116 FIPLGASLSKINACK
-131 SYGGIVIDGGESVE
+131 GYGGLVLDGGESVD
-145 TAVAMAKSRALET
+145 TAVAAAKARALET
-158 GMAFCHPYDDL
+158 GMAFCHPYDDV

-186 PDLSLVVIP
+186 PDLAQVIVP

-203 GTALAIKQQRPEVK
+203 GVALAIKQQRPDVR
-217 IVGVQ
+217 IIGVQ

-227 PYIYGNAPMGPVP
+227 PYIYGTAPNGAVP

-250 PGDVTRPLIND
+250 PGDVTRPLIEA

-301 NSRVKPAKKGKT
+301 TSRVKPAKKGST
-313 CIVLSGGNVDIGLI
+313 CVVLSGGNVDMGLI

-342 LLFARVSDRPG
+342 LLFVRVPDRPG
-353 ALAEFL
+353 ALANFL
-359 TVLAKSG
+359 DVIAKAG
-366 ANIIEVSHVREGLN
+366 ANLIEVNHVREGLN
-380 LHVRETGVPVVLE
+380 LRVRETGVQVVLE
-393 VRGRDHTAEIIT
+393 VRGYDHTTEIISAAK
-405 IVKSEGFE
+405 IAGFDV
-413 ISEMTS
+413 SQVTN

>member
-1 MALQWTVKEKEHH
+1 MASVTN
-14 TVPSKNLG
+14 KNLG

-35 RAVVE
+35 RGVVE
-40 HTPVTPSAYLSQQF
+40 HTPVTPSAYLSEQF

-83 GDLTKNGV
+83 GDLKKNGV
-91 VAGSAGNHAAGLAFA
+91 VAGSAGNHAQGLAFA
-106 AQHFGVKCEI
+106 ARHFGVKCEI
-116 FIPRGASLAKIAACK
+116 FIPVGASISKVSACK
-131 SYGGIVIDGGESVE
+131 NYGGIVLDGGESIE
-145 TAVAMAKSRALET
+145 TAVASAKARALET
-158 GMAFCHPYDDL
+158 GMAFCHPYDDV

-186 PDLSLVVIP
+186 QDLAQVIIP

-203 GTALAIKQQRPEVK
+203 GTALAIKQQNPNVK
-217 IVGVQ
+217 IIGVQ

-227 PYIYGNAPMGPVP
+227 PYIYGNAPTGPVP

-250 PGDVTRPLIND
+250 PGDVTRPLIES

-301 NSRVKPAKKGKT
+301 ASRVKPAKKGKT
-313 CIVLSGGNVDIGLI
+313 CVVLSGGNVDMGLM

-359 TVLAKSG
+359 KVVAKAG

-380 LHVRETGVPVVLE
+380 LHVRETGLQVVIE
-393 VRGRDHTAEIIT
+393 VRGRDHTSEIIT
-405 IVKSEGFE
+405 ICKTAGFDVSETN
-413 ISEMTS
+413 S

>member
-1 MALQWTVKEKEHH
+1 MASVTN
-14 TVPSKNLG
+14 KNLG

-35 RAVVE
+35 RGVVE
-40 HTPVTPSAYLSQQF
+40 HTPVTPSAYLSEQF

-83 GDLTKNGV
+83 GDLKKNGV
-91 VAGSAGNHAAGLAFA
+91 VAGSAGNHAQGLAFA
-106 AQHFGVKCEI
+106 ARHFGVKCEI
-116 FIPRGASLAKIAACK
+116 FIPVGASISKVSACK
-131 SYGGIVIDGGESVE
+131 NYSGIVLDGGESIE
-145 TAVAMAKSRALET
+145 TAVASAKARALET
-158 GMAFCHPYDDL
+158 GMAFCHPYDDV

-186 PDLSLVVIP
+186 QDLAQVIIP

-203 GTALAIKQQRPEVK
+203 GTALAIKQQNPNVK
-217 IVGVQ
+217 IIGVQ

-227 PYIYGNAPMGPVP
+227 PYIYGNAPTGPVP

-250 PGDVTRPLIND
+250 PGDVTRPLIEN

-301 NSRVKPAKKGKT
+301 ASRVKPAKKGKT
-313 CIVLSGGNVDIGLI
+313 CVVLSGGNVDMGLM

-359 TVLAKSG
+359 KVVAKAG

-380 LHVRETGVPVVLE
+380 LHVRETGLQVVIE
-393 VRGRDHTAEIIT
+393 VRGRDHTSEIIT
-405 IVKSEGFE
+405 ICKTAGFDVSETN
-413 ISEMTS
+413 S

>member
-1 MALQWTVKEKEHH
+1 MASVTN
-14 TVPSKNLG
+14 KNLG

-35 RAVVE
+35 RGVVE
-40 HTPVTPSAYLSQQF
+40 HTPVTPSAYLSEQF

-83 GDLTKNGV
+83 GDLKKNGV
-91 VAGSAGNHAAGLAFA
+91 VAGSAGNHAQGLAFA
-106 AQHFGVKCEI
+106 ARHFGVKCEI
-116 FIPRGASLAKIAACK
+116 FIPVGASISKVSACK
-131 SYGGIVIDGGESVE
+131 SYGGIVLDGGESIE
-145 TAVAMAKSRALET
+145 TAVASAKARALET
-158 GMAFCHPYDDL
+158 GMAFCHPYDDV

-186 PDLSLVVIP
+186 QDLAQVIIP

-203 GTALAIKQQRPEVK
+203 GTALAIKQQNPNIK
-217 IVGVQ
+217 IIGVQ

-227 PYIYGNAPMGPVP
+227 PYIYGNAPTGPVP

-250 PGDVTRPLIND
+250 PGDVTRPLIEN

-301 NSRVKPAKKGKT
+301 ASRVKPAKKGKT
-313 CIVLSGGNVDIGLI
+313 CVVLSGGNVDMGLM

-359 TVLAKSG
+359 KVVAKAG

-380 LHVRETGVPVVLE
+380 LHVRETGLQVVIE
-393 VRGRDHTAEIIT
+393 VRGRDHTSEIIT
-405 IVKSEGFE
+405 ICKTAGFDVSETN
-413 ISEMTS
+413 S

>member
-1 MALQWTVKEKEHH
+1 MPNTN
-14 TVPSKNLG
+14 KNLG

-35 RAVVE
+35 RGVVE
-40 HTPVTPSAYLSQQF
+40 HTPVTPSAYLSEQF

-83 GDLTKNGV
+83 GDLKKNGV
-91 VAGSAGNHAAGLAFA
+91 VAGSAGNHAQGLAFA
-106 AQHFGVKCEI
+106 ARHFGVKCEI
-116 FIPRGASLAKIAACK
+116 FIPVGASISKVSACK
-131 SYGGIVIDGGESVE
+131 SYGGIVLDGGESIE
-145 TAVAMAKSRALET
+145 TAVASAKARALET
-158 GMAFCHPYDDL
+158 GMAFCHPYDDV

-186 PDLSLVVIP
+186 QDLAQVIIP

-203 GTALAIKQQRPEVK
+203 GTALAIKQQNPNVK
-217 IVGVQ
+217 IIGVQ

-227 PYIYGNAPMGPVP
+227 PYIYGNAPTGPVP

-250 PGDVTRPLIND
+250 PGDVTRPLIES

-301 NSRVKPAKKGKT
+301 ASRVKPAKKGKT
-313 CIVLSGGNVDIGLI
+313 CVVLSGGNVDMGLM

-359 TVLAKSG
+359 KVVAKAG

-380 LHVRETGVPVVLE
+380 LHVRETGLQVVIE
-393 VRGRDHTAEIIT
+393 VRGRDHTSEIIT
-405 IVKSEGFE
+405 ICKTAGFDVSETN
-413 ISEMTS
+413 S

>member
-1 MALQWTVKEKEHH
+1 
-14 TVPSKNLG
+14 VPNANKNLG

-35 RAVVE
+35 RGVVE
-40 HTPVTPSAYLSQQF
+40 HTPVTPSAYLSEQF

-83 GDLTKNGV
+83 GELKKNGV
-91 VAGSAGNHAAGLAFA
+91 VAGSAGNHAQGLAFA
-106 AQHFGVKCEI
+106 ARHFGVKCEI
-116 FIPRGASLAKIAACK
+116 FIPIGASISKVSACK
-131 SYGGIVIDGGESVE
+131 SYGGIVLDGGESIE
-145 TAVAMAKSRALET
+145 TAVTSAKARALET
-158 GMAFCHPYDDL
+158 GMAFCHPYDDV

-186 PDLSLVVIP
+186 QDLAQVIIP

-203 GTALAIKQQRPEVK
+203 GTALAIKQQNPNVK
-217 IVGVQ
+217 IIGVQ

-227 PYIYGNAPMGPVP
+227 PYIYGNAPTGPVP

-250 PGDVTRPLIND
+250 PGDVTRPLIEN

-301 NSRVKPAKKGKT
+301 ASRVKPAKKGKT
-313 CIVLSGGNVDIGLI
+313 CVVLSGGNVDMGLM

-359 TVLAKSG
+359 KVVAKAG

-380 LHVRETGVPVVLE
+380 LHVRETGLQVVIE
-393 VRGRDHTAEIIT
+393 VRGRDHTSEIIT
-405 IVKSEGFE
+405 ICKTAGFDVSETN
-413 ISEMTS
+413 S

>member
-1 MALQWTVKEKEHH
+1 MLKAKDRRTM
-14 TVPSKNLG
+14 TGKNLG

-35 RAVVE
+35 REVVE

-83 GDLTKNGV
+83 GELKKQGV

-116 FIPRGASLAKIAACK
+116 FIPRGASLSKIAACK
-131 SYGGIVIDGGESVE
+131 SYGGIVIDGGESVD

-158 GMAFCHPYDDL
+158 GMAFCHPYDDV

-186 PDLSLVVIP
+186 ENLAQVIVP

-227 PYIYGNAPMGPVP
+227 PYIYGNAPTGAVP

-250 PGDVTRPLIND
+250 PGEITRPLIEN
-261 WVDELVDVDEDSVA
+261 WVDELVDVDEDGVA
-275 DAMMILLERSK
+275 DAMMILLERAK

-301 NSRVKPAKKGKT
+301 ASRVKPAKTGAT
-313 CIVLSGGNVDIGLI
+313 CIVLSGGNVDMGLI

-342 LLFARVSDRPG
+342 LLFARVSDQPG

-359 TVLAKSG
+359 TVVAKSG

-380 LHVRETGVPVVLE
+380 LRVRETGIQVVLE
-393 VRGRDHTAEIIT
+393 VRGPDHTAEIIS
-405 IVKSEGFE
+405 IVKTAGFE
-413 ISEMTS
+413 VSEMVN

>member
-1 MALQWTVKEKEHH
+1 MTN
-14 TVPSKNLG
+14 KNLG

-35 RAVVE
+35 RGVVE
-40 HTPVTPSAYLSQQF
+40 HTPVTPSAYLSEQF

-83 GDLTKNGV
+83 GDLKKNGV
-91 VAGSAGNHAAGLAFA
+91 VAGSAGNHAQGLAFA
-106 AQHFGVKCEI
+106 ARHFGVKCEI
-116 FIPRGASLAKIAACK
+116 FIPVGASISKVSACK
-131 SYGGIVIDGGESVE
+131 NYGGIVLDGGESIE
-145 TAVAMAKSRALET
+145 TAVASAKARALET
-158 GMAFCHPYDDL
+158 GMAFCHPYDDV

-186 PDLSLVVIP
+186 QDLAQVIIP

-203 GTALAIKQQRPEVK
+203 GTALAIKQQNPNIK
-217 IVGVQ
+217 IIGVQ

-227 PYIYGNAPMGPVP
+227 PYIYGNAPTGPVP

-250 PGDVTRPLIND
+250 PGDVTRPLIES

-301 NSRVKPAKKGKT
+301 ASRVKPAKKGKT
-313 CIVLSGGNVDIGLI
+313 CVVLSGGNVDMGLM

-359 TVLAKSG
+359 KVVAKAG

-380 LHVRETGVPVVLE
+380 LHVRETGLQVVIE
-393 VRGRDHTAEIIT
+393 VRGRDHTSEIIT
-405 IVKSEGFE
+405 ICKTAGFDVSETN
-413 ISEMTS
+413 S

>member
-1 MALQWTVKEKEHH
+1 MA
-14 TVPSKNLG
+14 KNLG

-35 RAVVE
+35 RGVVE

-54 GGQIIL
+54 GGKVIL

-73 RGAINKLHRL
+73 RGAINKLHKL
-83 GDLTKNGV
+83 GSGAKSGV

-106 AQHFGVKCEI
+106 ARHFGVKSEI
-116 FIPRGASLAKIAACK
+116 FIPRGASLAKISACK
-131 SYGGIVIDGGESVE
+131 SYDGVVIDGGENVE
-145 TAVAMAKSRALET
+145 SAVSAAKARAAET
-158 GMAFCHPYDDL
+158 GMAFCHPYDDV

-186 PDLSLVVIP
+186 EDLTQVVIP
-195 LGGGGLLS
+195 LGGGGLLA

-217 IVGVQ
+217 LVGVQ

-227 PYIYGNAPMGPVP
+227 PYIYGDAPAGPVP

-250 PGDVTRPLIND
+250 PGDVTRPLIEN

-286 MYVEGGGAVGVSALL
+286 MYVEGGGSVGVSALL
-301 NSRVKPAKKGKT
+301 AARVKPAKKGST
-313 CIVLSGGNVDIGLI
+313 CIVLSGGNVDMGLI

-333 HETKAGRRA
+333 YETKAGRRA
-342 LLFARVSDRPG
+342 LLFARISDRPG

-359 TVLAKSG
+359 AVVAKSG

-380 LHVRETGVPVVLE
+380 LHVRETGVQAVLE
-393 VRGRDHTAEIIT
+393 VRGPDHTQEIISSA
-405 IVKSEGFE
+405 KANGFE
-413 ISEMTS
+413 VSETVSQ

>member
-1 MALQWTVKEKEHH
+1 MPNAN
-14 TVPSKNLG
+14 KNLG

-35 RAVVE
+35 REVVE

-83 GDLTKNGV
+83 GELKKQGV

-116 FIPRGASLAKIAACK
+116 FIPRGASLSKIAACK
-131 SYGGIVIDGGESVE
+131 SYGGIVIGGGESVD

-158 GMAFCHPYDDL
+158 GMAFCHPYDDV

-186 PDLSLVVIP
+186 ENLAQVIVP

-227 PYIYGNAPMGPVP
+227 PYIYGNAPTGAVP

-250 PGDVTRPLIND
+250 PGEITRPLIEN
-261 WVDELVDVDEDSVA
+261 WVDELVDVDEDGVA
-275 DAMMILLERSK
+275 DAMMILLERAK

-301 NSRVKPAKKGKT
+301 ASRVKPAKTGAT
-313 CIVLSGGNVDIGLI
+313 CIVLSGGNVDMGLI

-342 LLFARVSDRPG
+342 LLFARVSDQPG

-359 TVLAKSG
+359 TVVAKSG

-380 LHVRETGVPVVLE
+380 LRVRETGIQVVLE
-393 VRGRDHTAEIIT
+393 VRGPDHTAEIIS
-405 IVKSEGFE
+405 IVKTAGFE
-413 ISEMTS
+413 VSEMVN